1 MLHVLDPKVLQA
13 DYFRQFTREVR
24 VLVSDAHIGFVFF
37 LILAG
42 NAFSFAPLRLWVT
55 LRLVSAMLIN
65 LGVLLLFFTFKI
77 FFILDQPL
85 ASYRF
90 SLDTVLLQEAY
101 TTS

>member
-13 DYFRQFTREVR
+13 DYFRQFTREVW
-24 VLVSDAHIGFVFF
+24 VLVSDTHIGFVFL
-37 LILAG
+37 LILVE

-55 LRLVSAMLIN
+55 LRLVSAMLIY
-65 LGVLLLFFTFKI
+65 LGVLPLFLTFKI
-77 FFILDQPL
+77 FFILDQLL

-90 SLDTVLLQEAY
+90 SLDIILPQEAY